1 MKTTS
6 SPEAAT
12 TSPAPPRNK
21 VTLSPGAFV
30 ALASLAVACGEART
44 KPPQAPPPSS
54 TACAASPA
62 WISNPQPPSEVASS
76 ETFCDFYQF
85 SWQWFL
91 AQASPADPAKPNGE
105 RVFEATNRVV
115 VPGGGTNQCAKT
127 GVSGRAAAIKAL
139 AIRTLKPNDF
149 ELGQADGSPLYD
161 QSGNVLYYSMWYSP
175 EECQAT
181 ATGFTTGTMEIKT
194 AWRVL
199 PAADPTY
206 LTMNATV
213 PVVSAG
219 GATSQKT
226 VVLGLVGF
234 HIVNWTS
241 QHPEM
246 IWATFEHKANAP
258 LCAGTSAAPASGWSL
273 TSAAAAACLAANPS
287 PNGQLP
293 AACASFDLDQAPTA
307 TQPIPTSGTPNQVCE
322 LFKNGTDSG
331 AAVNGND
338 NAANALAIDQL
349 NQALVGPGG
358 LLTALPAG
366 DPMAVW
372 ANYQMIGGLWTKSGQ
387 ASGAPPP
394 VPSMQGPANA
404 ASPQRGSLELANVTM
419 ETYEQGPTSYVP
431 NCFGCHN
438 YTPATPLTVSHIAT
452 QLLLPPTAGSLPAMP
467 GSTKPK

>member
-1 MKTTS
+1 MHTTS
-6 SPEAAT
+6 IPEPVT
-12 TSPAPPRNK
+12 VPPTPPWRK
-21 VTLSPGAFV
+21 LTWAPGALV
-30 ALASLAVACGEART
+30 AVVVASLAGACGP
-44 KPPQAPPPSS
+44 KPTPIPPPPSG
-54 TACAASPA
+54 ACAASPA
-62 WISNPQPPSEVASS
+62 WISNPHPPSEVASS

-91 AQASPADPAKPNGE
+91 AQVSPADPAKPNDD
-105 RVFEATNRVV
+105 RVFEAKNRVV
-115 VPGGGTNQCAKT
+115 VPGGGTNQCAKN

-139 AIRTLKPNDF
+139 SIRTLKPNDF
-149 ELGQADGSPLYD
+149 EQGQADGSPLYD
-161 QSGNVLYYSMWYSP
+161 QNGNVLYYSMWYSP
-175 EECQAT
+175 EECQST

-199 PAADPTY
+199 PAVDPTY
-206 LTMNATV
+206 FTMNATV

-219 GATSQKT
+219 GATSTKN

-234 HIVNWTS
+234 HLVNWTS

-246 IWATFEHKANAP
+246 IWASFEHKANAP
-258 LCAGTSAAPASGWSL
+258 LCAGTSTAPASGWSL
-273 TSAAAAACLAANPS
+273 TSAAAAACLIANPS
-287 PNGQLP
+287 PNGQIP
-293 AACASFDLDQAPTA
+293 AACASFDLNHAPT
-307 TQPIPTSGTPNQVCE
+307 TSKPIPTSGTPNQVCE
-322 LFKNGTDSG
+322 LFKDGTDSG
-331 AAVNGND
+331 TAVNGND

-349 NQALVGPGG
+349 NQALIGPGG
-358 LLTALPAG
+358 LLSALPAG
-366 DPMAVW
+366 NPMAMW
-372 ANYQMIGGLWTKSGQ
+372 ANYQMVGGLWTKGGQ

-404 ASPQRGSLELANVTM
+404 ASLQRGSLELANVTM

-467 GSTKPK
+467 GTAKPK